1 MICTIP
7 KTIIQPSYGIFSL
20 YSPGDKF
27 ICQPNMLP
35 YVTTSFD
42 NWDFSNSERC
52 RYKET
57 ITVSSTTTS
66 RRFFKISLGDK
77 KNSSISMQ
85 FWCQSSYLKS
95 VEVYVGT
102 TTQDESYSTFKTRAI
117 KVLEEDIGLYTSS
130 IDQLNLKLYN
140 FTDIGNDTH
149 LGIYFSVH
157 YITSSPRDVRLYV
170 DNIYA
175 Y

>member
-117 KVLEEDIGLYTSS
+117 KVL
-130 IDQLNLKLYN
+130 
-140 FTDIGNDTH
+140 
-149 LGIYFSVH
+149 
-157 YITSSPRDVRLYV
+157 
-170 DNIYA
+170 
-175 Y
+175 